1 MKEEELQRF
10 ELMTE
15 LEAEYY
21 VEQKMKKKIL
31 GEEDSDLPILEK
43 DKSKE
48 LSIMSPTEDITEAYS
63 NYSEFVDIKD
73 YKTLYK
79 LLRKSKKS

>member
-48 LSIMSPTEDITEAYS
+48 LSIISPTEDITEAYS